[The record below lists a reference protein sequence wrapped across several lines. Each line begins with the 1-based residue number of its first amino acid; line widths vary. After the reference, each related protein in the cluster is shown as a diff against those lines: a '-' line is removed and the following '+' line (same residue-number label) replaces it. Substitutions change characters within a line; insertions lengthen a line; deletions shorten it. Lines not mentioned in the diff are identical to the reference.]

1 MKIEIRLGGAL
12 YEEIIRDLSRAHP
25 FAAERVGFAFGRIGS
40 LVDRGALVLLTS
52 YHAIPD
58 AQYIDDPSVGVR
70 IGSEAITEAMQAAYH
85 GRPTRQGVFHVHL
98 HAHRGP
104 TGMSE
109 TDRREIP
116 KLLPG
121 FRSVGRQAAHGIL
134 ILSLNHGAGWVWLP
148 EEPEVARAETVSV
161 IGKPVEIFES
171 EDRK

>member
-1 MKIEIRLGGAL
+1 MKIEIRIGAVF
-12 YEEIIRDLSRAHP
+12 YEQILEDLSRCHP

-40 LVDRGALVLLTS
+40 LVDRGALVLLTG

-58 AQYIDDPSVGVR
+58 AQYIADPSVGAR

-98 HAHRGP
+98 HVHRGP

-109 TDRREIP
+109 TDRCEIP

-148 EEPEVARAETVSV
+148 DEPEVVRAHSVNV